1 MKKLLSTLILTLTAL
16 TSLAQQTREIIYIY
30 RNDGEKM
37 AFFRDEVE
45 AITYSRMDAEGR
57 QQEDIVGQRVV
68 TMDSTY
74 YIPLAAIDSV
84 CFVTPD
90 NMASTNHTDVFA
102 FSLESNTGE
111 SFKAFL
117 ITDDAI
123 HIKVPHDQDLTALT
137 PKFRHNGIKVLI
149 GDREIKSGKAVLD
162 FSDFLE
168 PQRLVVEASNGDQ
181 QRRKV
186 ILYDLP
192 VILINTPDGNPIV
205 TKMIRTE
212 GCQMRLVDTD
222 GKVQDL
228 GTAGV
233 KGRGNATWLLPK
245 KPYSFKLDTKHEI
258 LGMKPSKHWN
268 LLANAYYDRTQ
279 LRNAMAYELARLTDY
294 PWVQEGAFVELIMN
308 DKHAGLYYLCE
319 KIRIEKDRIEIEQV
333 TPADTTG
340 EALTGGYL
348 LESDI
353 TDTRD
358 NNPNSFITDYINRTG
373 ENLAFYMHWEMKQ
386 PDEDIP
392 PQQME
397 YVREALN
404 RVERLI
410 SDPDSLAAG
419 KYRELFDIET
429 AINWWLIQEV
439 TLNEEASR
447 SKNIYMYKVRNGKFV
462 VGPPWDFDAWTFGMY
477 GTRHFYCTKRAF
489 YIRYLLQD
497 PVFLQRTRE
506 KWAEYKAIWK
516 ENMGSFLVSQR
527 NWIIRAAERN
537 EKMWPEYHTLNFANE
552 WTYLR
557 STQEMFGAL
566 IDQINWMD
574 QKLAEGDFSDWWDSK

>member
-1 MKKLLSTLILTLTAL
+1 MKKLLSILILTFSAL
-16 TSLAQQTREIIYIY
+16 TGLAQQTREMICIY
-30 RNDGEKM
+30 RNDGEQN

-57 QQEDIVGQRVV
+57 QQEDIAGQRVV

-90 NMASTNHTDVFA
+90 KTDATDHTDVLA

-137 PKFRHNGIKVLI
+137 PKFRHNGIKVLV
-149 GDREIKSGKAVLD
+149 DDHEIKSGKAVLD

-168 PQRLVVEASNGDQ
+168 PQKLVVEASNGDQ

-205 TKMIRTE
+205 TKMVRTE
-212 GCQMRLVDTD
+212 GCQMRLIDTD

-233 KGRGNATWLLPK
+233 KGRGNATWRLPK

-294 PWVQEGAFVELIMN
+294 PWVQQGAFVELIMN

-353 TDTRD
+353 TDTSA
-358 NNPNSFITDYINRTG
+358 NNPKSFITDYINRTG

-419 KYRELFDIET
+419 QYRELFDIET

-489 YIRYLLQD
+489 YIRYLLKD

-527 NWIIRAAERN
+527 DWIIRAAERN
-537 EKMWPEYHTLNFANE
+537 EKMWPDYHPLNFADE
-552 WTYLR
+552 WTYVR
-557 STQEMFGAL
+557 STQEMYGAL

-574 QKLAEGDFSDWWDSK
+574 QKLAEGDFSDWWDNK

>member
-16 TSLAQQTREIIYIY
+16 TGLAQQTREIIYIY

-90 NMASTNHTDVFA
+90 NTASTNHTDVFA

-137 PKFRHNGIKVLI
+137 PKFRHNGIKVLV
-149 GDREIKSGKAVLD
+149 GEREIKSGKAVLD

-233 KGRGNATWLLPK
+233 KGRGNATWRLPK

-268 LLANAYYDRTQ
+268 LLANAYFDRTQ
-279 LRNAMAYELARLTDY
+279 LRNTMAFELARLTDY

-373 ENLAFYMHWEMKQ
+373 ESLAFYMHWEMKQ
-386 PDEDIP
+386 PDDNIP
-392 PQQME
+392 QQQME

-419 KYRELFDIET
+419 QYRELFDIET

-574 QKLAEGDFSDWWDSK
+574 QKLAEGDFSDWWDNK

>member
-16 TSLAQQTREIIYIY
+16 TGLAQQTREIIYIY

-90 NMASTNHTDVFA
+90 NTASTNHTDVFA

-373 ENLAFYMHWEMKQ
+373 ESLAFYMHWEMKQ

-439 TLNEEASR
+439 TLNEESSR

-574 QKLAEGDFSDWWDSK
+574 QKLAEGDFSDWWDNK

>member
-16 TSLAQQTREIIYIY
+16 TGLAQQTREIIYIY

-90 NMASTNHTDVFA
+90 NTGATNHTDVVA

-245 KPYSFKLDTKHEI
+245 KPYSIKLDTKHEI

-489 YIRYLLQD
+489 YIRYLLKD

-574 QKLAEGDFSDWWDSK
+574 QKLAEGDFSDWWDNK